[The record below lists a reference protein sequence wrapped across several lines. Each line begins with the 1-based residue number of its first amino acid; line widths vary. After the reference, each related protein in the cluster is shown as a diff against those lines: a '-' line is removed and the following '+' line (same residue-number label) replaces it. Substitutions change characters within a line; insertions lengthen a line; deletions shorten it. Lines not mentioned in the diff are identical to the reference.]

1 MELSPPMLRGCMNI
15 ERSRDRIVHSP
26 LDVNAWL
33 AQMPSVDEARPARC
47 PGCDAPSRP
56 VGGRLGL
63 IGHGL
68 RTRQL
73 RGPPTPGQPPVTN
86 ELDVRRYQC
95 QSCNALIT
103 VVPRGVMPRRHFS
116 KTAIALALA
125 LYGIAKKSLRQ
136 TRRLIS
142 PWTTVGDAAC
152 TGWAALTRWI
162 RAVRRGSMFV
172 CVRAIPPDMSA
183 RQAAERAAT
192 TLAAWAPPALG
203 HLPLIEQAFAGAQ
216 AA

>member
-1 MELSPPMLRGCMNI
+1 MDLSPPMLLDCMKN
-15 ERSRDRIVHSP
+15 ERSPNRIIHSP

-33 AQMPSVDEARPARC
+33 AQLPSIDEARPARC
-47 PGCDAPSRP
+47 PCCDAPSRP

-63 IGHGL
+63 IGHGM

-73 RGPPTPGQPPVTN
+73 RGPLAPELPPTTS
-86 ELDVRRYQC
+86 ELDVRRYLC
-95 QSCNALIT
+95 QNCGAIIM

-116 KTAIALALA
+116 STAIALALA

-136 TRRLIS
+136 TRQLIS
-142 PWTTVGDAAC
+142 PWTTVGDAAY
-152 TGWAALTRWI
+152 TGWAALPRWI
-162 RAVRRGSMFV
+162 RAVRDCSMFV
-172 CVRAIPPDMSA
+172 FVRAIPATMSA

-192 TLAAWAPPALG
+192 TLAARASPTLS